1 MSNVT
6 DAICA
11 WDRLT
16 NNITNNEDDSNI
28 DMTEAEAD
36 LDMIYQYLRK
46 QNIRMKNIAD
56 GNEYLNREADRVEQ
70 FNAVT
75 ELRRQSNEGGK

>member
-1 MSNVT
+1 MSSVT

-16 NNITNNEDDSNI
+16 NNISNEEDTNI

-36 LDMIYQYLRK
+36 LDIIYQYLRK
-46 QNIRMKNIAD
+46 QVVRLRNTVD
-56 GNEYLNREADRVEQ
+56 GNEYLNREADVAERL
-70 FNAVT
+70 N
-75 ELRRQSNEGGK
+75 RRSEERINPEGGK